1 MTDSSLSYKLTST
14 IKCKRK
20 GRPIIKQDKLLHVN
34 TILNIFPS
42 FDWQNCSLKWS
53 TVRNGMPRLPKINFL
68 RGISPNP
75 PDGLNL
81 HCLINVLFGV
91 YSCSE
96 KCMLCLCLMNWSTLT
111 YQTVTLLCGTG
122 THEHWYTLSHG
133 SVYLHKSIFI
143 FQSSNCC
150 LSEWKLNFQQFA
162 WCVSCLYLTSP
173 YGGPASINILG
184 TQTLH
189 MLIFICVEGLSYDF
203 FVLFIVAWKSSLWQ
217 VNITC
222 LYYTL
227 SDHIYKLF
235 NWIPFI
241 SYSWQFVDE
250 IYCYEIDVHFHP
262 ISWDII
268 KTLWNWRLCE
278 TNY

>member
-1 MTDSSLSYKLTST
+1 MDSSLSYKLNST

-53 TVRNGMPRLPKINFL
+53 TVRNGMPRLPKIE
-68 RGISPNP
+68 ISWGAFHLTPLMACTFIAWLMFYLECTP
-75 PDGLNL
+75 A
-81 HCLINVLFGV
+81 VK
-91 YSCSE
+91 
-96 KCMLCLCLMNWSTLT
+96 KCTLCLCLMNWSTLT

-217 VNITC
+217 VNMTC

-227 SDHIYKLF
+227 SDHIY
-235 NWIPFI
+235 I
-241 SYSWQFVDE
+241 
-250 IYCYEIDVHFHP
+250 
-262 ISWDII
+262 
-268 KTLWNWRLCE
+268 
-278 TNY
+278 